1 MFRVYSNVT
10 DVVLVFL
17 LLPLDILH
25 TFSSVS
31 VADFQQVHVSWVKP
45 PKTKIVTN
53 FVT

>member
-17 LLPLDILH
+17 LLPLDILY
-25 TFSSVS
+25 TSSSMS
-31 VADFQQVHVSWVKP
+31 VVDFQQVHVSWVRP